1 MKIIAV
7 CGMGI
12 GTSVLLKMNIDQAL
26 ETLGIEGDVEAAD
39 ISSARGAATGADL
52 IMTSSEL
59 VEQLG
64 DIDTPIVVV
73 ENFVDQTEVQEKLQQ
88 GLDLQ

>member
-26 ETLGIEGDVEAAD
+26 ETLGIDGEVEAAD
-39 ISSARGAATGADL
+39 ISSARGAAASADL
-52 IMTSSEL
+52 VMTSSEL

-64 DIDTPIVVV
+64 DVDTPIIVVD
-73 ENFVDQTEVQEKLQQ
+73 NFVDQDEVKEKLEQ
-88 GLDLQ
+88 GLNL

>member
-26 ETLGIEGDVEAAD
+26 ESLGIEGEVEAAD
-39 ISSARGAATGADL
+39 ISSARGAAAGADL
-52 IMTSSEL
+52 VMTSSEL

-64 DIDTPIVVV
+64 DIDTPIIVVD
-73 ENFVDQTEVQEKLQQ
+73 NFVDQAEVQEKLQQ
-88 GLDLQ
+88 GLNL

>member
-26 ETLGIEGDVEAAD
+26 DNLGLEGDVEAAD
-39 ISSARGAATGADL
+39 ISSARGAAASADL
-52 IMTSSEL
+52 VMTSAEL

-64 DIDTPIVVV
+64 DIDTPVIVVD
-73 ENFVDQTEVQEKLQQ
+73 NFVDQAEVQEKLQQ
-88 GLDLQ
+88 GLEL

>member
-26 ETLGIEGDVEAAD
+26 ENLGIEGDVEAAD
-39 ISSARGAATGADL
+39 ISSARGAAASADL
-52 IMTSSEL
+52 VMTSSEL
-59 VEQLG
+59 VDQLG
-64 DIDTPIVVV
+64 DVDTPIVVV
-73 ENFVDQTEVQEKLQQ
+73 DNFVDQAEVQQKLQEE
-88 GLDLQ
+88 LNL

>member
-26 ETLGIEGDVEAAD
+26 ESLGIEGEVEAAD
-39 ISSARGAATGADL
+39 ISSARGAAASADL
-52 IMTSSEL
+52 VMTSSEL

-64 DIDTPIVVV
+64 DIDTPIIVVD
-73 ENFVDQTEVQEKLQQ
+73 NFVDQAEVQEKLQQ
-88 GLDLQ
+88 GLNL

>member
-12 GTSVLLKMNIDQAL
+12 GTSVLLKMNIDQVLAD
-26 ETLGIEGDVEAAD
+26 LGVDGDVEAAD
-39 ISSARGAATGADL
+39 ISSARGAAATADL
-52 IMTSSEL
+52 VMTSSEL

-64 DIDTPIVVV
+64 DTDTPVVV
-73 ENFVDQTEVQEKLQQ
+73 VDNFVDQDEIREKLIEE
-88 GLDLQ
+88 LDL

>member
-39 ISSARGAATGADL
+39 ISSARGAAASADL
-52 IMTSSEL
+52 VMTSSEL

-64 DIDTPIVVV
+64 DIDTPIIVVD
-73 ENFVDQTEVQEKLQQ
+73 NFVDQAEVQEKLQQ
-88 GLDLQ
+88 GLNL

>member
-26 ETLGIEGDVEAAD
+26 EALGETADVEASD
-39 ISSARGAATGADL
+39 ISSARGAAASADL
-52 IMTSSEL
+52 VMTSAEL
-59 VEQLG
+59 APQLG
-64 DIDTPIVVV
+64 DIDTPITVVN
-73 ENFVDQTEVQEKLQQ
+73 NFVDQDEVREKLAAA
-88 GLDLQ
+88 LDL